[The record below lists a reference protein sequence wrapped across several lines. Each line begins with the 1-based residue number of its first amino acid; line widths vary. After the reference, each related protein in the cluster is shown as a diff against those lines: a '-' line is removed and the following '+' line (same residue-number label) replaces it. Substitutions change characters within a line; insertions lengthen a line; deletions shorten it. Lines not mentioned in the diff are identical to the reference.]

1 MASVN
6 KVILVGNLGADPETR
21 YMPSG
26 DAVTNIRLATTDR
39 YRDKAS
45 GDMKE
50 LTEWHRVSFFGK
62 LAEIAGQYLR
72 KGSQVYIEG
81 RIRTRKWQDQSGQD
95 KYSTEIVADQMQM
108 LGSRQGG
115 RDDGAGQTG
124 GYDTT
129 GDSDDSRGPILS
141 RPQREQRASGSGG
154 GGQRRQPQ
162 APSNGFEDMD
172 DDIPFSGSKACFA
185 PCRREASSGFSLA

>member
-39 YRDKAS
+39 YKDKQS
-45 GDMKE
+45 GEFKE
-50 LTEWHRVSFFGK
+50 ATEWHRIAFFGK

-72 KGSQVYIEG
+72 KGSSVYIEG

-95 KYSTEIVADQMQM
+95 KYSTEIVA
-108 LGSRQGG
+108 RQGG
-115 RDDGAGQTG
+115 GGGGDEG
-124 GYDTT
+124 GY
-129 GDSDDSRGPILS
+129 GGGGGGGGGYSRESQG
-141 RPQREQRASGSGG
+141 GSGG
-154 GGQRRQPQ
+154 AGYGGGRGQGGGGAGGSGGQQGGQRRQQ
-162 APSNGFEDMD
+162 QSSNGFEDMD
-172 DDIPFSGSKACFA
+172 DDIPF
-185 PCRREASSGFSLA
+185 